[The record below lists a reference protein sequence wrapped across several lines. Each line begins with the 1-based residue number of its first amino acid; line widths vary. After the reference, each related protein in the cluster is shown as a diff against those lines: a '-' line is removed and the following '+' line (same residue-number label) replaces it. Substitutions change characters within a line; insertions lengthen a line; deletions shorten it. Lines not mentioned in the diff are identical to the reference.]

1 MILLAY
7 LLLSM
12 GRLTGASPAYQW
24 ANVVGASGFVINSG
38 YHGAMPSAV
47 LNVIWVGIGIYALR
61 KIALTKAARADD

>member
-1 MILLAY
+1 
-7 LLLSM
+7 M

-24 ANVVGASGFVINSG
+24 ANVVGASGFIINGG

-61 KIALTKAARADD
+61 KIANGRAAKADD